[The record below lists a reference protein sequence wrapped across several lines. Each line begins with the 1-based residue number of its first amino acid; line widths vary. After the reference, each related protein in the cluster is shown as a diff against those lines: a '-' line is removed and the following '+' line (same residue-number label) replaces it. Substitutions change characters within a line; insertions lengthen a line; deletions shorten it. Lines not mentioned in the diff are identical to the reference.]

1 VSAAASGLG
10 RGRRAMFDL
19 SGGCAAVI
27 AGMAV
32 IAASAS
38 VQAESVEEYARMD
51 CSQFVVLPL
60 ETQVGVLFWI
70 DGYKSRNDGDRV
82 LDFLETAY
90 AIRDFEDA
98 CAREPR
104 VTLREFLGIR
114 F

>member
-1 VSAAASGLG
+1 MLNLKGGRAAIVGLALVAS
-10 RGRRAMFDL
+10 
-19 SGGCAAVI
+19 S
-27 AGMAV
+27 
-32 IAASAS
+32 ASA
-38 VQAESVEEYARMD
+38 QAESVEEYARMD

-70 DGYKSRNDGDRV
+70 DGYRSRNDGDRV

-104 VTLREFLGIR
+104 VTLREFLGVR